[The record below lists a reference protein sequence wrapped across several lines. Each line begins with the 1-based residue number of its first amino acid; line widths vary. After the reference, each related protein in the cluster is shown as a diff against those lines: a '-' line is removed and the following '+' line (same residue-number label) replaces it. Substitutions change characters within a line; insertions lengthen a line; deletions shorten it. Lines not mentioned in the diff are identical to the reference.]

1 MPKLR
6 EIQIGKNGVT
16 DNFIA
21 SLKNQFNDCRN
32 VRISVLR
39 SARENKEDVKKM
51 ADEILEKLGKNFTA
65 KVLGFT
71 IILKKWRKNQ
81 RE

>member
-1 MPKLR
+1 MPTLR
-6 EIQIGKNGVT
+6 QIQLGKNRVT
-16 DNFIA
+16 DNFIV
-21 SLKNQFNDCRN
+21 SLKNQFKDCNN

-39 SARENKEDVKKM
+39 SARESKDDVKKM

-65 KVLGFT
+65 RTIGYT

-81 RE
+81 R